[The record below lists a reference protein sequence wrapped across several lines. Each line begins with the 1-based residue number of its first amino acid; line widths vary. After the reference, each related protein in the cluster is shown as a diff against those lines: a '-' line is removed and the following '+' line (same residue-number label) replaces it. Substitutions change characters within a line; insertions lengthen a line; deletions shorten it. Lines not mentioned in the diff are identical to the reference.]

1 MKPVR
6 QQRIRQLL
14 LDNPD
19 GMTPLQI
26 AATTG
31 MHVSN
36 VRTAI
41 KAMPDVYVDRWIPSR
56 RGQYEKVLCA
66 VYVPDDCPHPK
77 DKKFRGGRGLPPK
90 TKWVNTGVAN
100 GVF

>member
-31 MHVSN
+31 MLVSN
-36 VRTAI
+36 VRVALR
-41 KAMPDVYVDRWIPSR
+41 AMPDVYVDRWVKGK
-56 RGQYEKVLCA
+56 RGQYEKVVCV
-66 VYVPDDCPHPK
+66 VYVPEDCPHPTNK
-77 DKKFRGGRGLPPK
+77 IYKGGRGVPPK
-90 TKWVNTGVAN
+90 TRWVNMGAAN